1 MYIEREKK
9 RKNESACQKFIVIAG
24 LSVIRSRCSATSHF
38 LKFTFVYISGKKRKN
53 EREKK
58 IRRILNYSRIEGLS
72 SGLLRDYYEIMR
84 SMRGNNL
91 HTLHVDISSLKTFPF
106 PPLPDCI

>member
-1 MYIEREKK
+1 MERKMYIEREKK

-58 IRRILNYSRIEGLS
+58 RFVE
-72 SGLLRDYYEIMR
+72 
-84 SMRGNNL
+84 
-91 HTLHVDISSLKTFPF
+91 F
-106 PPLPDCI
+106 